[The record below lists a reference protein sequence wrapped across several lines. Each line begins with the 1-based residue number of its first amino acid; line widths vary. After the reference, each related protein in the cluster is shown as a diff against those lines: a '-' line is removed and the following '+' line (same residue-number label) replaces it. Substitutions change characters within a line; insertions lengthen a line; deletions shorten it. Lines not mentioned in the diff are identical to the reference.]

1 MYVVK
6 LNKKKKW
13 IVIAEGNK
21 RASKVFDSKTEAIA
35 YATKKSRQEDTTF
48 RIEDSRVK
56 KPKTKL
62 WILLIIILLI
72 AIAVLIYLFATNK
85 IKLNNPTEENTYV
98 VEFNN
103 GGHGI
108 SPSKITETNALPNP
122 LPALE
127 NIDGWEFKGW
137 YFDDKFEAEA
147 SPGQTINKNTILY
160 AKWVE
165 SNKTIIEDGEL
176 AIHFLE
182 LGNYYAGDS
191 VYIKA
196 GEIDILI
203 DAGSRA
209 SSSTTIHNYIKNY
222 CTDGKLEY
230 VIATHAHEDHI
241 SGFVGTN
248 SNPGIFDLYE
258 CDVIIDYAFK
268 NTSSQIS
275 KNYETKRDKEVTL
288 GAKHYTAKDCMEGTN
303 GAKSKYTL
311 TESINIEIL
320 DQRYYYEKS
329 SDENNYSVCMML
341 NYKDNHFLFT
351 GDLEKEGE
359 ESLVEKNNLP
369 HCKVFKGGHHGSR
382 TSSND
387 ILLSKITPEVV
398 CVCCCA
404 GSSEY
409 TDNVD
414 NMFPTQ
420 EFINRVAKYT
430 NRIYVTTM
438 AKYEIAT
445 KNGKEYPKVNGFTSM
460 NGNIVITLDS
470 NADVVA
476 TCSVN
481 NIILKET
488 EWFNSTI
495 CLNGT
500 DRKMRTWPSDGK

>member
-1 MYVVK
+1 MYEVK
-6 LNKKKKW
+6 KNKQGKW
-13 IVIAEGNK
+13 IVIAKGNK
-21 RASKVFDSKTEAIA
+21 RASKVFESKLEAIS
-35 YATKKSRQEDTTF
+35 YATKKSRDEDTTF
-48 RIEDSRVK
+48 RVEDSSRRSN
-56 KPKTKL
+56 KL
-62 WILLIIILLI
+62 WVLLIILVLVVIL
-72 AIAVLIYLFATNK
+72 VLIVLFASGK
-85 IKLNNPTEENTYV
+85 IKLDSTNKEATYTI
-98 VEFNN
+98 EFEGN
-103 GGHGI
+103 GHGEVL
-108 SPSKITETNALPNP
+108 TEMNGSVLPDP
-122 LPALE
+122 LPIIE
-127 NIDGWEFKGW
+127 NVDGFEFKGW
-137 YFDDKFEAEA
+137 YLDDKFEEEA
-147 SPGQTINKNTILY
+147 KPGQTITKDTKLY
-160 AKWVE
+160 AKWE
-165 SNKTIIEDGEL
+165 KTDPTVIEDGDL
-176 AIHFLE
+176 SIHFLE

-196 GEIDILI
+196 GDIDILI

-209 SSSTTIHNYIKNY
+209 SSSTTIHNYIKEF

-258 CDVIIDYAFK
+258 CEIIIDYALK

-275 KNYETKRDKEVTL
+275 KNYEAKRDREVTL

-311 TESINIEIL
+311 TESISFEIL

-341 NYKDNHFLFT
+341 NYKDNHILFT

-359 ESLVEKNNLP
+359 ESLVELNDLP
-369 HCKVFKGGHHGSR
+369 HCKVFKGGHHGSK
-382 TSSND
+382 TSSNEA
-387 ILLSKITPEVV
+387 LLSKITPEVV

-420 EFINRVAKYT
+420 DFINRVSKYT
-430 NRIYVTTM
+430 NRIYVTTL
-438 AKYEIAT
+438 AKYEIT
-445 KNGKEYPKVNGFTSM
+445 TNKNGKEYPKVNGFESM
-460 NGNIVITLDS
+460 NGNIVVTLDKDR
-470 NADVVA
+470 NVVT
-476 TCSVN
+476 TCSN
-481 NIILKET
+481 NDTILKES

-495 CLNGT
+495 ILDGVE
-500 DRKMRTWPSDGK
+500 RKMRVWPSDGK